1 MQTVS
6 EVVHDVAKFDCHC
19 LCLSLTFHQ
28 DTRIN
33 GCYVPLELRKEN
45 QRVCRERGGRR
56 VGKRK
61 GRERENHMR
70 NTNPKANSIHIK
82 FNRVV

>member
-6 EVVHDVAKFDCHC
+6 EVVHDVAKFNCHC
-19 LCLSLTFHQ
+19 LCLSLNFHQ

-45 QRVCRERGGRR
+45 QRVCRERGEGGGWGR
-56 VGKRK
+56 GK
-61 GRERENHMR
+61 G
-70 NTNPKANSIHIK
+70 
-82 FNRVV
+82 